1 MSLSKARSKEETE
14 EIYELAQFISDYNM
28 RKGSIDERF
37 PPYESAIAMALYDEG
52 YRKTAPRRG
61 VRVHRGERAA
71 ARFSPGG
78 PAPRNREIAPVKNR
92 MEVRQHE

>member
-1 MSLSKARSKEETE
+1 
-14 EIYELAQFISDYNM
+14 
-28 RKGSIDERF
+28 
-37 PPYESAIAMALYDEG
+37 MALYDEG
-52 YRKTAPRRG
+52 YRKTAPRRSEG
-61 VRVHRGERAA
+61 AQGERAA

>member
-61 VRVHRGERAA
+61 ERAA

>member
-37 PPYESAIAMALYDEG
+37 PYESAIAMALYDEG
-52 YRKTAPRRG
+52 YRKTAPRRSEG
-61 VRVHRGERAA
+61 AQGSGQPPAFPWR
-71 ARFSPGG
+71 
-78 PAPRNREIAPVKNR
+78 PAPRNREIAR
-92 MEVRQHE
+92 

>member
-37 PPYESAIAMALYDEG
+37 PPYESAIAMAALRRRVSQNRAPAGSEG
-52 YRKTAPRRG
+52 AQGGAGSRPLFPWRPGSEKPGNRA
-61 VRVHRGERAA
+61 GE
-71 ARFSPGG
+71 
-78 PAPRNREIAPVKNR
+78 NR

>member
-1 MSLSKARSKEETE
+1 MSLGKARSKE

-52 YRKTAPRRG
+52 YRKTAPRR
-61 VRVHRGERAA
+61 E
-71 ARFSPGG
+71 
-78 PAPRNREIAPVKNR
+78 
-92 MEVRQHE
+92 

>member
-37 PPYESAIAMALYDEG
+37 PPL
-52 YRKTAPRRG
+52 
-61 VRVHRGERAA
+61 
-71 ARFSPGG
+71 
-78 PAPRNREIAPVKNR
+78 
-92 MEVRQHE
+92 

>member
-28 RKGSIDERF
+28 RKGNIDERF

-52 YRKTAPRRG
+52 YRKTAPRR
-61 VRVHRGERAA
+61 E
-71 ARFSPGG
+71 
-78 PAPRNREIAPVKNR
+78 
-92 MEVRQHE
+92 